1 MELSFFIDVLDF
13 LIEFVR
19 ITMYGLYLFKLT
31 SSFVNPIISLK
42 EHPVLKTKPHIKFSI
57 EFLVEINSLILFNS
71 SFRKFTSEIFFF

>member
-1 MELSFFIDVLDF
+1 MFLID
-13 LIEFVR
+13 LIEFDR

-42 EHPVLKTKPHIKFSI
+42 EQPVLKRSPHIKFSI

-71 SFRKFTSEIFFF
+71 SLLKIHVCNN